1 MRTYGL
7 GAIVALLLTFFGN
20 LALMGIL
27 CLILALPIM
36 LLWNSG
42 WRVLP
47 VLIERVKEAAKREN
61 ISTND
66 FVEKTLLL
74 ATKDIETETEK
85 EKEKEMRLKR
95 NKEFLSIFA
104 GKWSGQETAEEIMTS
119 IKENDSK
126 DIYTL

>member
-1 MRTYGL
+1 M
-7 GAIVALLLTFFGN
+7 ALLLTFFGN

-74 ATKDIETETEK
+74 ATKDIETE
-85 EKEKEMRLKR
+85 KEKEMRLKR

-104 GKWSGQETAEEIMTS
+104 GKWSGKETAEEIMTS